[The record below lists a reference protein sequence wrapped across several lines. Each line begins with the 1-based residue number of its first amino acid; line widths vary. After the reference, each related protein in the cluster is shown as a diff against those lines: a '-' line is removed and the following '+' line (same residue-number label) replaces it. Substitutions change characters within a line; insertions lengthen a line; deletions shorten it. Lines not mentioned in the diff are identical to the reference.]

1 MRHIWVIWPA
11 LHLTDFVFV
20 PILNG
25 ADWCLKTRKPFSD
38 ASTSHLQY
46 LLRLLK
52 TVSFLSFIILLH
64 SLSLICGLFSF
75 NRDYLMIDYISG
87 SIHALPHPPQCLRI
101 LCHLFVWGFDLTT
114 WIFLFK
120 GIWFDL
126 KGVGSNR
133 FVYSGNGS
141 AYIRWLSFSSHSD
154 LFFLLHQVFLLCHE
168 DSDLDWEEQEAAKHP
183 GDPLHDLQVSLS
195 SSSS

>member
-1 MRHIWVIWPA
+1 M
-11 LHLTDFVFV
+11 FE
-20 PILNG
+20 NK
-25 ADWCLKTRKPFSD
+25 KT
-38 ASTSHLQY
+38 
-46 LLRLLK
+46 LLRCEHQPPA
-52 TVSFLSFIILLH
+52 VSPETPQNSQFSVIYHFIAFFIIDLWSVFCFL
-64 SLSLICGLFSF
+64 F

-154 LFFLLHQVFLLCHE
+154 LFFCSTRCFYFATKTATSIGKNKKPQNIPEILFMTCRSYYHHHHHRSWFIIIY
-168 DSDLDWEEQEAAKHP
+168 
-183 GDPLHDLQVSLS
+183 
-195 SSSS
+195 